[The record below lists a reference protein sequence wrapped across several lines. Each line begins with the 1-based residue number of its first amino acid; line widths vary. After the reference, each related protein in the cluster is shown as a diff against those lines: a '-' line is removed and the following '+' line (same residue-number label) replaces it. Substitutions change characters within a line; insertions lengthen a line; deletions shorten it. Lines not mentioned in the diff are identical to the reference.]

1 MPQKKGKIRI
11 GVGGWVFEPWR
22 SSFYPADLP
31 HSRELEYASRQLT
44 SIEINSTYYGSQKPE
59 SLAKWHDETPDDFV
73 FAVKGPRFATNR
85 RKLAE
90 AGPSIERFFASGVM
104 ELKNKL
110 GPINWQFL
118 PTKKFDPDDFAAFL
132 DLLPANVDGRSIR
145 HAVEVRHESFCTPD
159 FIALLRAHGV
169 AAVIA
174 GDSKYPRIADLT
186 APFVYARI
194 MGTSETENMG
204 YKAAQQDEWASRA
217 KAWAEGKNPFEAAAI
232 SPAKEGRKIRDVF
245 LYVIDGYKPHNPAA
259 ALGLIERISHPAKAT
274 PRRR

>member
-59 SLAKWHDETPDDFV
+59 SFAKWHDETPDDLV

-132 DLLPANVDGRSIR
+132 DLLPANVDGR
-145 HAVEVRHESFCTPD
+145 
-159 FIALLRAHGV
+159 
-169 AAVIA
+169 
-174 GDSKYPRIADLT
+174 
-186 APFVYARI
+186 
-194 MGTSETENMG
+194 
-204 YKAAQQDEWASRA
+204 
-217 KAWAEGKNPFEAAAI
+217 
-232 SPAKEGRKIRDVF
+232 
-245 LYVIDGYKPHNPAA
+245 
-259 ALGLIERISHPAKAT
+259 
-274 PRRR
+274 

>member
-1 MPQKKGKIRI
+1 MPQKMGKIRI
-11 GVGGWVFEPWR
+11 GVGGWIFEPWR
-22 SSFYPADLP
+22 GSFYPADLP
-31 HSRELEYASRQLT
+31 RSRELEYASRKLT

-59 SLAKWHDETPDDFV
+59 SFAKWHDETPDDFV
-73 FAVKGPRFATNR
+73 FAVKGPRFTTNR

-90 AGPSIERFFASGVM
+90 AGASIERFFASGVM

-132 DLLPANVDGRSIR
+132 DLLPANVDGRPIR

-194 MGTSETENMG
+194 MGTSETEKMG
-204 YKAAQQDEWASRA
+204 YKPAQLDEWASRA

-232 SPAKEGRKIRDVF
+232 SRAKEGRKIRDVF

-259 ALGLIERISHPAKAT
+259 ALALIERISKTAKAL

>member
-1 MPQKKGKIRI
+1 MPQKMGKIRI
-11 GVGGWVFEPWR
+11 GVGGWIFEPWR
-22 SSFYPADLP
+22 GSFYPADLP
-31 HSRELEYASRQLT
+31 HSRELEFASRKLT

-59 SLAKWHDETPDDFV
+59 SFAKWHDETPDDFV
-73 FAVKGPRFATNR
+73 FAVKGPRFTTNR

-90 AGPSIERFFASGVM
+90 AGPSIERFFASGIM
-104 ELKNKL
+104 ELKDKL

-132 DLLPANVDGRSIR
+132 DLLPSRVDGRPIR

-159 FIALLRAHGV
+159 FITLLRERGI

-174 GDSKYPRIADLT
+174 ADSKYPQIADLT
-186 APFVYARI
+186 APFVYVRV
-194 MGTSETENMG
+194 MGTSETEKTG
-204 YKAAQQDEWASRA
+204 YQPAQLDEWASRA
-217 KAWAEGKNPFEAAAI
+217 QAWAEGKNPFEAATI
-232 SPAKEGRKIRDVF
+232 CSAKDRPKPRDVF

-259 ALGLIERISHPAKAT
+259 ALALIERISKSAKAL